1 VKDYLA
7 SQGIG
12 AERISTISYGE
23 ELPLCQEESETCW
36 ARNRR
41 VHAVIL
47 GQ

>member
-1 VKDYLA
+1 MG
-7 SQGIG
+7 QGIA
-12 AERISTISYGE
+12 AERISTISYGK